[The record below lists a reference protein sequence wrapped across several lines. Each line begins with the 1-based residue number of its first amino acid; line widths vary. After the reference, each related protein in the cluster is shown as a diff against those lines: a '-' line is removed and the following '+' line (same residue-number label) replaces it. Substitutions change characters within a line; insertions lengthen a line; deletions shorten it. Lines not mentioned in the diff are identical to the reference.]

1 MLLNLYLNMNQKIFI
16 VIATVASIAAIGPF
30 VKDIVFPQKTQ
41 VWHSFVKGKEIV
53 ANKTHQSFEACTVAA
68 KNDYNNLNK
77 SANEGKKF
85 EVVCGLNCKE
95 NGFVSICETTQVVS
109 LEPNVKQ

>member
-1 MLLNLYLNMNQKIFI
+1 MLLNLELNMNQKMII
-16 VIATVASIAAIGPF
+16 VIATVASIAAVGPF
-30 VKDIVFPQKTQ
+30 VRDIVFPQKNQ
-41 VWHSFVKGKEIV
+41 VWHSFVKGNNIV

-77 SANEGKKF
+77 PANESKEF

-109 LEPNVKQ
+109 LEPNAKK